1 LRNNANFAAWKQAVG
16 NQLLLAACIGIVD
29 GSDMEPSF
37 RTARAM
43 AARSVLA
50 GSAPPT
56 ATERIP
62 DTDFTVEQLD
72 EWRKWQKREEK
83 VQGVI
88 RTTVS
93 DGIVIDILDMNSA
106 KQMGDYILAA
116 DQLDSPE
123 EQAQVR
129 DALASIRLKDDPSA
143 EEMEIHLE
151 RFNSLLLRA
160 RTASLKIDEAER
172 VERFLATLP
181 KALAMLRLQF
191 RLADP
196 NRKTWLEVSKQYNLE
211 AADRKRPSGT
221 GNQTGFAHLSKT
233 KTKGQTSTFRKMN
246 VAHEECWNCHKSG
259 HFARDCWTPKNDAN
273 NKKFK

>member
-1 LRNNANFAAWKQAVG
+1 
-16 NQLLLAACIGIVD
+16 
-29 GSDMEPSF
+29 MEPF

-43 AARSVLA
+43 AARSVRA

-62 DTDFTVEQLD
+62 DTDLTVEQLD

-83 VQGVI
+83 VQGLI
-88 RTTVS
+88 WTTVS

-106 KQMGDYILAA
+106 KQMWDYILKTH
-116 DQLDSPE
+116 QLDSPE

-129 DALASIRLKDDPSA
+129 DALATIRLKDDPSA

-172 VERFLATLP
+172 IERFLATLP
-181 KALAMLRLQF
+181 KAFAMLRLQF

-196 NRKTWLEVSKQYNLE
+196 IRKTWLEVTGQYNLE
-211 AADRKRPSGT
+211 AA
-221 GNQTGFAHLSKT
+221 
-233 KTKGQTSTFRKMN
+233 
-246 VAHEECWNCHKSG
+246 
-259 HFARDCWTPKNDAN
+259 
-273 NKKFK
+273 